1 MSERSEESRP
11 KVSVVDRR
19 HWVRKEGEDGGGD
32 SGEAGSFSV
41 LPTYVER
48 LEARTREQEERLK
61 AFVEEQQAE
70 NDAFRERVR
79 KEAERRAEESLA
91 RCVAEVVGVL
101 DDLERALESGESASE
116 VDASAVLE
124 GVRLVHGRLLSTLQA
139 QGLERVQG
147 EGTPFDPNVHEA
159 VDVVPAENPEKENRV
174 VEEILPG
181 YLFKGRLLRPA
192 RVRVAR
198 WAGQPSEESEGPDS
212 SEKGR

>member
-1 MSERSEESRP
+1 MSEGSEESRP

-32 SGEAGSFSV
+32 SGEAGPSSV

-159 VDVVPAENPEKENRV
+159 VDVVPAENPEKENQV
-174 VEEILPG
+174 VEEVLPG
-181 YLFKGRLLRPA
+181 YLLKGRLLRPA

-198 WAGQPSEESEGPDS
+198 WAGQPSEGSEGPDL
-212 SEKGR
+212 SEEGR